1 MIPFPDISPDIFSIP
16 VFGWTF
22 TLRWYALAYLVGI
35 IFAWWI
41 AARTLRR
48 ADLWGGTP
56 PMTTEQLERL
66 MTWVILGVIL
76 GGRLGYVFFYEPAK
90 FAADPMAAL
99 RVWEGGMSFHGGF
112 LGVVVAGI
120 LFARHEGIPMLR
132 LGDLMGLS
140 VGAGLFLGRI
150 ANFINAELW
159 GRPTNLPWGVVFP
172 GDAAQTCP
180 GITGLCARHPSQLY
194 EAVLEGLLLG
204 ALVLWLAY
212 RRGWL
217 CLPGRIMGLFIAGYG
232 TARFVV
238 EFLRQPDAQFVTEG
252 NPLGLYL
259 HIGGWG
265 LTAGQ
270 CLSLPMI
277 AVGLWF
283 LLRARAI
290 TA

>member
-1 MIPFPDISPDIFSIP
+1 MIPFPNISPEIFSVS
-16 VFGWTF
+16 VFGMTF
-22 TLRWYALAYLVGI
+22 ALRWYAMAYLVGI
-35 IFAWWI
+35 VIAWWI

-48 ADLWGGTP
+48 ADLWGSEA
-56 PMTTEQLERL
+56 PMTGDQLERL

-76 GGRLGYVFFYEPAK
+76 GGRIGYVLFYEPAK
-90 FAADPMAAL
+90 FAAEPLAIF

-112 LGVVVAGI
+112 LGVVAAGV
-120 LFARHEGIPMLR
+120 LFARTEGIPMLR

-140 VGAGLFLGRI
+140 VPTGLFLGRI

-159 GRPTNLPWGVVFP
+159 GRPTDLPWGVVFP

-180 GITGLCARHPSQLY
+180 GIAGLCARHPSQLY

-204 ALVLWLAY
+204 AAVLWLAY

-217 CLPGRIMGLFIAGYG
+217 LFPGRIMGLFVAGYG
-232 TARFVV
+232 TARFLV
-238 EFLRQPDAQFVTEG
+238 EFVRQPDAQFVTWG

-259 HIGGWG
+259 HVGGWG

-277 AVGLWF
+277 LVGLWF
-283 LLRARAI
+283 LTRARQA
-290 TA
+290 T